1 MNASVESLVL
11 IKYYD
16 KLQTMIQG
24 EIVSM
29 STKAL
34 SQHLLSSG
42 EHSKC
47 IHMIYTNEQKAMFFM
62 QAIKNRVDVDSA
74 CFGTF
79 LGVLKQEPS
88 YKFMTD
94 KLEKEVEERKN
105 KRPGSETGADYS
117 PQPSIGA
124 TINADGGDSD
134 DFLSVDNTT
143 VLDNEDCFDVVEEVS
158 DLAVRFIQLGKAL
171 RLVKADMDI
180 IQSKHKDEPKAGLYA
195 VIETWLQHNHAISK
209 HGVPTWRVL
218 VKAVAHPYGGS
229 NCALARKIA
238 ANHLSSVGQA
248 SS

>member
-94 KLEKEVEERKN
+94 KLGTFKYIIIITRLETT
-105 KRPGSETGADYS
+105 PFALGS
-117 PQPSIGA
+117 
-124 TINADGGDSD
+124 GDWQ
-134 DFLSVDNTT
+134 VA
-143 VLDNEDCFDVVEEVS
+143 VLRVVLLEC
-158 DLAVRFIQLGKAL
+158 
-171 RLVKADMDI
+171 
-180 IQSKHKDEPKAGLYA
+180 
-195 VIETWLQHNHAISK
+195 N
-209 HGVPTWRVL
+209 
-218 VKAVAHPYGGS
+218 
-229 NCALARKIA
+229 
-238 ANHLSSVGQA
+238 
-248 SS
+248 